1 MSRPVSR
8 SCSKMGGKVGGGE
21 GVIEEEGEGDW
32 EWEYYYKDELN
43 CMSPAL
49 TYAPTT
55 RATSPFP
62 GSTENNIS
70 FDHSFHFS
78 RFLDCPTFK
87 LPDLLFF
94 FRSLLSFINNRI
106 ALSNW
111 LWGAFKFG
119 SKV

>member
-32 EWEYYYKDELN
+32 EWEYYYEEVEEGEEDELK
-43 CMSPAL
+43 CMSPAS

-62 GSTENNIS
+62 GSKRNTIS
-70 FDHSFHFS
+70 FDHSLHFS
-78 RFLDCPTFK
+78 RF
-87 LPDLLFF
+87 PDVE
-94 FRSLLSFINNRI
+94 
-106 ALSNW
+106 AL
-111 LWGAFKFG
+111 
-119 SKV
+119 

>member
-1 MSRPVSR
+1 
-8 SCSKMGGKVGGGE
+8 MGGKVGGGE

-32 EWEYYYKDELN
+32 EWEYYYEEEDEEGEEDELN
-43 CMSPAL
+43 CMSPAS

-62 GSTENNIS
+62 GSTENTIS

-78 RFLDCPTFK
+78 RFLDSPTFK